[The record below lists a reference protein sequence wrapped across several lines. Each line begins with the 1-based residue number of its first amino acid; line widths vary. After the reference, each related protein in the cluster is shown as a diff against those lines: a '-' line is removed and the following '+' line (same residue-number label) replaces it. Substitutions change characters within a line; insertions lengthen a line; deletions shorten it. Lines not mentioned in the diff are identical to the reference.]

1 MSTTHSTKDFLL
13 NQAQNTTTISEKI
26 SCYKKIIELDCDDP
40 GAFHSLGNVYS
51 AFDQGKSK
59 MYWEMS
65 VQKYQKKIESFKDSA
80 SKYLKQP
87 DTAKS
92 SEIDPKDVFTAIGQ
106 CFYSLGEVYDN
117 LDEYFQA
124 SEAYKKSLKMDS
136 TKVYCLFDI
145 AVSLYNDDKL
155 EESKKYLL
163 EFLSWENNYQAHYFL
178 GMIFAH
184 DGSVKEALVEFWSC
198 IDESQDDSL
207 SDWYK
212 ARSYNNLGNVKLAEK
227 YLTSAIQ
234 KDPEDVDL
242 IYDIISFYEAN
253 GEGQKAYEYYEQ
265 IRSKKRYS
273 EVDEG
278 YNVIK

>member
-178 GMIFAH
+178 AMILAH
-184 DGSVKEALVEFWSC
+184 DGSVRESLVEFWSC

-242 IYDIISFYEAN
+242 IYEIISFYEAN

-265 IRSKKRYS
+265 IRVKKDTLRLM
-273 EVDEG
+273 
-278 YNVIK
+278 KKTM

>member
-65 VQKYQKKIESFKDSA
+65 VQKYEKKIESFKDSA

-178 GMIFAH
+178 AMIFAH
-184 DGSVKEALVEFWSC
+184 DGSVRESLVEFWSC

-265 IRSKKRYS
+265 IRSKKDTLRS
-273 EVDEG
+273 MRDTM
-278 YNVIK
+278 

>member
-163 EFLSWENNYQAHYFL
+163 EFLSWGNNYQAHYFL
-178 GMIFAH
+178 AMIFAH
-184 DGSVKEALVEFWSC
+184 DGSVRESLVEFWSC

-227 YLTSAIQ
+227 YLTSAVQ

-265 IRSKKRYS
+265 IRVKKDTLRLM
-273 EVDEG
+273 
-278 YNVIK
+278 KKTM

>member
-65 VQKYQKKIESFKDSA
+65 VQKYEKKIESFKDSA

-92 SEIDPKDVFTAIGQ
+92 SEIDPKDVFQEIGQ

-124 SEAYKKSLKMDS
+124 SEAYKNALKMDS
-136 TKVYCLFDI
+136 EKVYCLFDI
-145 AVSLYNDDKL
+145 AVSLYNDDKFK
-155 EESKKYLL
+155 ESKKYLQLAVRLMPGDPIVNDHYGDVLWKNGNEIQARYYWNYVLNL
-163 EFLSWENNYQAHYFL
+163 EKAE
-178 GMIFAH
+178 
-184 DGSVKEALVEFWSC
+184 
-198 IDESQDDSL
+198 DEL
-207 SDWYK
+207 K
-212 ARSYNNLGNVKLAEK
+212 KVIEEKLTK
-227 YLTSAIQ
+227 GL
-234 KDPEDVDL
+234 
-242 IYDIISFYEAN
+242 
-253 GEGQKAYEYYEQ
+253 
-265 IRSKKRYS
+265 
-273 EVDEG
+273 
-278 YNVIK
+278 

>member
-265 IRSKKRYS
+265 IRVKKETLRLM
-273 EVDEG
+273 
-278 YNVIK
+278 KKTM

>member
-178 GMIFAH
+178 AMIFAH
-184 DGSVKEALVEFWSC
+184 DGSVRESLVEFWSC

-265 IRSKKRYS
+265 IRSKKDTLRS
-273 EVDEG
+273 MRDTM
-278 YNVIK
+278 

>member
-163 EFLSWENNYQAHYFL
+163 EFLSWGNNYQAHYFL
-178 GMIFAH
+178 AMIFAH
-184 DGSVKEALVEFWSC
+184 DGSVRESLVEFWSC

-265 IRSKKRYS
+265 IRVKKETLRS
-273 EVDEG
+273 MRDTM
-278 YNVIK
+278 

>member
-178 GMIFAH
+178 AMIFAH
-184 DGSVKEALVEFWSC
+184 DGSVRESLVEFWSC

-265 IRSKKRYS
+265 IRVKKDTLRLM
-273 EVDEG
+273 
-278 YNVIK
+278 KKTM

>member
-59 MYWEMS
+59 TYWEMS

-265 IRSKKRYS
+265 IRSKKDTLRS
-273 EVDEG
+273 MRDTM
-278 YNVIK
+278 

>member
-178 GMIFAH
+178 AMIFAH
-184 DGSVKEALVEFWSC
+184 DGSVRESLVEFWSC

-265 IRSKKRYS
+265 IRSKKETLRS
-273 EVDEG
+273 M
-278 YNVIK
+278 KKTM

>member
-265 IRSKKRYS
+265 IRVKKETLRS
-273 EVDEG
+273 MRDTM
-278 YNVIK
+278 

>member
-13 NQAQNTTTISEKI
+13 NQATSTSTISEKI

-65 VQKYQKKIESFKDSA
+65 VQKYEKKIESFKDSA

-163 EFLSWENNYQAHYFL
+163 EFLSWGNNYQAHYFL
-178 GMIFAH
+178 AMIFAH

-265 IRSKKRYS
+265 IRSKKETLRS
-273 EVDEG
+273 M
-278 YNVIK
+278 KKTM

>member
-178 GMIFAH
+178 AMIFAH
-184 DGSVKEALVEFWSC
+184 DGYVKEALVEFWSC

-265 IRSKKRYS
+265 IRSKKETLRS
-273 EVDEG
+273 M
-278 YNVIK
+278 KKTM

>member
-163 EFLSWENNYQAHYFL
+163 EFLSWGNNYQAHYFL
-178 GMIFAH
+178 AMIFAH
-184 DGSVKEALVEFWSC
+184 DGSVRESLVEFWSC

-265 IRSKKRYS
+265 IRSKKETLRS
-273 EVDEG
+273 M
-278 YNVIK
+278 KKTM

>member
-265 IRSKKRYS
+265 IRSKKETLRS
-273 EVDEG
+273 M
-278 YNVIK
+278 KKTM

>member
-65 VQKYQKKIESFKDSA
+65 VQKYEKKIESFKDSA

-163 EFLSWENNYQAHYFL
+163 EFLSWGNNYQAHYFL
-178 GMIFAH
+178 AMIFAH
-184 DGSVKEALVEFWSC
+184 DGSVRESLVEFWSC

-265 IRSKKRYS
+265 IRVKKDTLRLM
-273 EVDEG
+273 
-278 YNVIK
+278 KKTM

>member
-265 IRSKKRYS
+265 IRVKKETLRLMR
-273 EVDEG
+273 E
-278 YNVIK
+278 KM

>member
-163 EFLSWENNYQAHYFL
+163 EFLSWGNNYQAHYFL
-178 GMIFAH
+178 AMIFAH
-184 DGSVKEALVEFWSC
+184 DGSVRESLVEFWSC

-265 IRSKKRYS
+265 IRVKKETLRLM
-273 EVDEG
+273 
-278 YNVIK
+278 KKTM

>member
-178 GMIFAH
+178 AMIFAH

-265 IRSKKRYS
+265 IRSKKETLRS
-273 EVDEG
+273 M
-278 YNVIK
+278 KKTM

>member
-59 MYWEMS
+59 MYWKMS

-265 IRSKKRYS
+265 IRVKKDTLRLM
-273 EVDEG
+273 
-278 YNVIK
+278 KKTM

>member
-265 IRSKKRYS
+265 IRSKKDTLRS
-273 EVDEG
+273 MRDTM
-278 YNVIK
+278 

>member
-265 IRSKKRYS
+265 IRVKKDTLRLM
-273 EVDEG
+273 
-278 YNVIK
+278 KKTM

>member
-65 VQKYQKKIESFKDSA
+65 VQKYEKKIESFKDSA

-178 GMIFAH
+178 AMIFAH
-184 DGSVKEALVEFWSC
+184 DGSVRESLVEFWSC

-265 IRSKKRYS
+265 IRVKKDTLRLM
-273 EVDEG
+273 
-278 YNVIK
+278 KKTM

>member
-1 MSTTHSTKDFLL
+1 MSITHSTKDFLL
-13 NQAQNTTTISEKI
+13 NQVKKTSSISEKI
-26 SCYKKIIELDCDDP
+26 DCYKKIIELDCDDP

-65 VQKYQKKIESFKDSA
+65 VQKYEKKIESFKDSA

-178 GMIFAH
+178 AMIFAH

-265 IRSKKRYS
+265 IRSKKETLRS
-273 EVDEG
+273 M
-278 YNVIK
+278 KKTM

>member
-265 IRSKKRYS
+265 IRSKKETLRS
-273 EVDEG
+273 MRDTM
-278 YNVIK
+278 

>member
-65 VQKYQKKIESFKDSA
+65 VQKYEKKIESFKDSA

-265 IRSKKRYS
+265 IRAKKDTLRLM
-273 EVDEG
+273 
-278 YNVIK
+278 KKTM

>member
-1 MSTTHSTKDFLL
+1 
-13 NQAQNTTTISEKI
+13 
-26 SCYKKIIELDCDDP
+26 
-40 GAFHSLGNVYS
+40 
-51 AFDQGKSK
+51 
-59 MYWEMS
+59 MS
-65 VQKYQKKIESFKDSA
+65 VQKYEKKIESFKDSA

-92 SEIDPKDVFTAIGQ
+92 SEIDPKDVFQEIGQ

-124 SEAYKKSLKMDS
+124 SEAYKNALKMDS
-136 TKVYCLFDI
+136 EKVYCLFDI
-145 AVSLYNDDKL
+145 AVSLYNDDKFK
-155 EESKKYLL
+155 ESKKYLL
-163 EFLSWENNYQAHYFL
+163 EFLSKQSSYQAHYFL
-178 GMIFAH
+178 AMILAH
-184 DGSVKEALVEFWSC
+184 DGSVRESLVEFWSC

-227 YLTSAIQ
+227 YLASAVQ

-253 GEGQKAYEYYEQ
+253 GEGQKAYKYYEQ
-265 IRSKKRYS
+265 IRVKKETLRLM
-273 EVDEG
+273 
-278 YNVIK
+278 KKTM

>member
-65 VQKYQKKIESFKDSA
+65 VQKYEKKIESFKDSA

-253 GEGQKAYEYYEQ
+253 GEDQKAYEYYEQ
-265 IRSKKRYS
+265 IRVKKETLRLM
-273 EVDEG
+273 
-278 YNVIK
+278 KKTM

>member
-51 AFDQGKSK
+51 AFDQSKSK
-59 MYWEMS
+59 MYWKMS

-163 EFLSWENNYQAHYFL
+163 EFLSWGNNYQAHYFL
-178 GMIFAH
+178 AMIFAH

-265 IRSKKRYS
+265 IRSKKETLRS
-273 EVDEG
+273 MRDTM
-278 YNVIK
+278 

>member
-265 IRSKKRYS
+265 IRSKKDTLRLM
-273 EVDEG
+273 
-278 YNVIK
+278 KKTM